1 MQNSLLSTR
10 SFLRKSFHRRQK
22 STESQASSKVDTPS
36 AAPEWKEERRPSHD
50 PIVEKELAIVQDPDE
65 PSTPRRS
72 DETMKAMVKAD
83 TIFKGLPD
91 CSLGMDRYGS
101 FMDDENL
108 KVFGITM
115 DDTASIKGSG
125 RRGQKIGITMTPPM
139 ESTVDG
145 TFEMDVPVYAGRD
158 RRPDLQVSIPTKRTP
173 PSRSPQQGKR
183 QAVNTPSSTMS
194 TPSTLKTG
202 QTNKSLGMTSTPI
215 SIVSPLSVVE
225 MPKPKRPFSTVSIEG
240 MANGGRSSNTLAPQV
255 KSADSMSSDDTGDM
269 GGKSS
274 GLSARSSMS
283 SVDSDIEVFQA
294 LEVRRPSK
302 DSSTQRFDSTSLYHA
317 SLAPISPKYPRGNF
331 PPKPF
336 AKPVVQRQ
344 GSYSSLR
351 TTSTINVNKPLP
363 PEPGR
368 SGSIPD
374 NRSLFGGGSQTPSR
388 SSSITIRQPM
398 FPRRTGA
405 EHQSSPS
412 IASIQRRDS
421 KGSISKFSLNSK
433 YTPKDL
439 DALDEAFSQHRPSA
453 GSHPL
458 AYSVRS
464 TPSQSQVSLVIENG
478 QLGTIT
484 EHTIHNSRNGPVQ
497 ISRGPMRMEPSR
509 RPPLPPTQVHRID
522 LPAGDKP
529 EQRKRSIIPRSQS
542 SNHLNAQVKDNA
554 FNPKR
559 SITVGSGSSKAH
571 RILGQSNLS
580 TSISHE
586 VPKVPDPIRK
596 VTDTSQDISRSS
608 SPASSRGGDHTP
620 ELEGRAD
627 VHVEEIR
634 RRLELL
640 RPTED
645 PSATFLAVHQLN
657 AARSAEKLRLEE
669 KLMQAEPFKNE
680 INMPAHIAE
689 LEAYRTPS
697 PVELPAS
704 LATPPAELGL
714 PSPLPTAEIPIPP
727 EPSEG
732 TGRRGRVTNSST
744 QSTVSGKFHSL
755 HSQRSY
761 KARSLASLAASEIPD
776 IYADLPTSNS
786 SLRPSMTAEEVEQ
799 LISADA
805 AERVLLHILE
815 SLDNLEDLFAASM
828 VSRGFYRT
836 FKRHELDLLKRA
848 VWRMSPAAWELR
860 EMSAP
865 CSGIDEGSY
874 QYTPNLYFRHYVQD
888 LLTMVEL
895 KAMILDHCRSFLRP
909 KTISGLAGET
919 ERSPM
924 IDEAF
929 WRVWTFCSI
938 FGCGKNREDDIVGQ
952 MDWLRGGLLA
962 KQSTDTRTL
971 ALTDQLARN
980 SVLFNP
986 PPGFAKGNGKG
997 LTAEELYDM
1006 NEIWICLGVLVRG
1019 YQGKRKEAREY
1030 GIFDNAGIPAG
1041 DAVKEDAILGI
1052 FIYPNCAIGANR
1064 LFNRGVDL
1072 SHSHPRSSDGP
1083 GRYVSRYT
1091 DPVLLCSGSGARLH
1105 LVAAANTRLLQVYLS
1120 QGSRFP
1126 RLRREN
1132 RSGSPLASV
1141 ISEIILQSPSG
1152 RQFYGLSESQ
1162 SSTSSAH

>member
-1 MQNSLLSTR
+1 MQDS
-10 SFLRKSFHRRQK
+10 
-22 STESQASSKVDTPS
+22 D
-36 AAPEWKEERRPSHD
+36 
-50 PIVEKELAIVQDPDE
+50 EL
-65 PSTPRRS
+65 STPRKL
-72 DETMKAMVKAD
+72 DETMKEMVKAE
-83 TIFKGLPD
+83 TVFRGLPD
-91 CSLGMDRYGS
+91 CSLGMDQYGS
-101 FMDDENL
+101 FMDAEHL

-115 DDTASIKGSG
+115 NDTSSIKGPNG
-125 RRGQKIGITMTPPM
+125 RGQSIGITMTPPM
-139 ESTVDG
+139 ESAPSG
-145 TFEMDVPVYAGRD
+145 TFEMDVPGYAGRD
-158 RRPDLQVSIPTKRTP
+158 RRPDLQVSIPAKRTP
-173 PSRSPQQGKR
+173 LSRSPQLGKR
-183 QAVNTPSSTMS
+183 QAPDTPSSTMS

-202 QTNKSLGMTSTPI
+202 QTNRSVAGMTSTPL

-240 MANGGRSSNTLAPQV
+240 MTNGGKSANSLVPQV
-255 KSADSMSSDDTGDM
+255 KSADSMSSADTGDM

-274 GLSARSSMS
+274 GLSTRSSMS
-283 SVDSDIEVFQA
+283 SVDSDIEVVQA
-294 LEVRRPSK
+294 HQVRRPSK
-302 DSSTQRFDSTSLYHA
+302 DGSARFDSISLYHA
-317 SLAPISPKYPRGNF
+317 ALVPASPKYSKNIASSQS
-331 PPKPF
+331 F
-336 AKPVVQRQ
+336 ARPVAHRKA
-344 GSYSSLR
+344 SYSSLK

-368 SGSIPD
+368 NGNTPANSNPT
-374 NRSLFGGGSQTPSR
+374 GGGRSQTPSR
-388 SSSITIRQPM
+388 SSSVTIRQPQ
-398 FPRRTGA
+398 FPRGTDGEYQA
-405 EHQSSPS
+405 SPS
-412 IASIQRRDS
+412 IGSLHRRDS
-421 KGSISKFSLNSK
+421 KGSLSKISLKSK

-439 DALDEAFSQHRPSA
+439 DALDEAFSQRRPSA

-458 AYSVRS
+458 AYSAYS
-464 TPSQSQVSLVIENG
+464 TPSHSQVSLALDNG
-478 QLGTIT
+478 QLGTIR
-484 EHTIHNSRNGPVQ
+484 EHATHDPRLAPKPADPLQ

-509 RPPLPPTQVHRID
+509 RPPQPPPQLPLQPPSQPPSQPSITNN
-522 LPAGDKP
+522 KSS
-529 EQRKRSIIPRSQS
+529 QRKRFMMPRSRS
-542 SNHLNAQVKDNA
+542 SNHLSAQVKDDA

-559 SITVGSGSSKAH
+559 SITVGPGSNKAN
-571 RILGQSNLS
+571 RVLGKSNLS
-580 TSISHE
+580 SSISHE
-586 VPKVPDPIRK
+586 KSQVPQPTWRP
-596 VTDTSQDISRSS
+596 SEPPQDLSRSS
-608 SPASSRGGDHTP
+608 SPASSRDGDHTP
-620 ELEGRAD
+620 ELEGRPD

-689 LEAYRTPS
+689 LEAHRTPS
-697 PVELPAS
+697 PVELPGS
-704 LATPPAELGL
+704 LAMTPAELGHQ
-714 PSPLPTAEIPIPP
+714 SPPPITDIPIPP
-727 EPSEG
+727 EPSENN
-732 TGRRGRVTNSST
+732 GRRGRVNSTTT
-744 QSTVSGKFHSL
+744 QSTASGKYYSL

-776 IYADLPTSNS
+776 IYAGLPTPNNA

-828 VSRGFYRT
+828 VSKGFYRT

-860 EMSAP
+860 EMSVPGA
-865 CSGIDEGSY
+865 SSSADVA
-874 QYTPNLYFRHYVQD
+874 QHTPHLYFRHYVQD

-895 KAMILDHCRSFLRP
+895 KAMILKSCKSFLRP
-909 KTISGLAGET
+909 ETISGLAGET

-929 WRVWTFCSI
+929 WRVWTFCLI

-952 MDWLRGGLLA
+952 MDWLKGGVLA

-1006 NEIWICLGVLVRG
+1006 TEIWNCLGVLVRG

-1030 GIFDNAGIPAG
+1030 GIFDNASIPNG
-1041 DAVKEDAILGI
+1041 DEVKENAILG
-1052 FIYPNCAIGANR
+1052 
-1064 LFNRGVDL
+1064 
-1072 SHSHPRSSDGP
+1072 
-1083 GRYVSRYT
+1083 
-1091 DPVLLCSGSGARLH
+1091 
-1105 LVAAANTRLLQVYLS
+1105 
-1120 QGSRFP
+1120 
-1126 RLRREN
+1126 
-1132 RSGSPLASV
+1132 
-1141 ISEIILQSPSG
+1141 
-1152 RQFYGLSESQ
+1152 
-1162 SSTSSAH
+1162 